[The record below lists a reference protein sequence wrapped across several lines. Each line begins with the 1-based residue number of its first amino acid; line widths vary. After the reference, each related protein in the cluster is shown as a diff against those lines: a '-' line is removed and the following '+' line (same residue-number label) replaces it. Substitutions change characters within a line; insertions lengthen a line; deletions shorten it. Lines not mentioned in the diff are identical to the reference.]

1 LHPIQSTH
9 CRTDRLKGPC
19 YLSGDDHGLQIRARK
34 QNTDIGKYS
43 SVNRTIK
50 LLNQLPAEIIATFLC
65 KSHIFGKRLRK
76 VIVREEKEW
85 SLLQTSL

>member
-1 LHPIQSTH
+1 
-9 CRTDRLKGPC
+9 
-19 YLSGDDHGLQIRARK
+19 
-34 QNTDIGKYS
+34 
-43 SVNRTIK
+43 VNRTIK